1 MAKKRKK
8 SISKTLII
16 ICVITG
22 IATLVLRIINS
33 RLQITEVGEII
44 GLVGTAFTVI
54 LVILIGIWVLNQI
67 NKK

>member
-44 GLVGTAFTVI
+44 GLVGTAFTVS